1 MDAIV
6 TRSILLLED
15 EPLVALDVEL
25 MVRQA
30 ELGRT
35 VLLGSCQEA
44 EEWLEIHS
52 PDAAVLDIHLGDGDC
67 SVVAQMLVN
76 RGIPFVVYSGEAR
89 STRNYNDVFLK
100 GEWVCKP
107 SPPGALADALRNCMA
122 EPTLQEP

>member
-1 MDAIV
+1 MDAFA

-30 ELGRT
+30 DLGQT
-35 VLLGSCQEA
+35 VLLASCEEA
-44 EEWLEIHS
+44 EDWLESHS
-52 PDAAVLDIHLGDGDC
+52 PNAAVLDIHLCDGDC
-67 SVVAQMLVN
+67 SVVAQILVN

-107 SPPGALADALRNCMA
+107 SPPGALTDALRTCMA
-122 EPTLQEP
+122 EMPLLES